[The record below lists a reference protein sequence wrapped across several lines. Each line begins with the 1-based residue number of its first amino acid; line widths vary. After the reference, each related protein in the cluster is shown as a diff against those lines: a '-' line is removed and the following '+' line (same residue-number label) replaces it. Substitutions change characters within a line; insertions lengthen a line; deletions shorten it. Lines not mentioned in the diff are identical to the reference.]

1 MVILRLK
8 SNHIEPK
15 LAVHIAQK
23 KRYMNLMYAKLRL
36 AKQFPSFTLGYSVF
50 PIEEHALRPLVP
62 ELTFV
67 QEAHF
72 IAK

>member
-1 MVILRLK
+1 
-8 SNHIEPK
+8 
-15 LAVHIAQK
+15 
-23 KRYMNLMYAKLRL
+23 MYAKLRL

-67 QEAHF
+67 QEALHS
-72 IAK
+72 KMS